1 KYPEVIFISVTRL
14 FYFQTYI
21 STFWRKCDVYRKSF
35 SGKNIVGLGIDCI
48 HGSVYN
54 LSGICWYHVWLQYN
68 HAIKAK
74 IRRSFNRMKNYWV
87 IPNKDASAWFIKMKD
102 VAPLKEYMVY
112 DKAVEAG

>member
-1 KYPEVIFISVTRL
+1 MKKDATCWKHLFSIGRCMPHSLWSLIYKRYQFFPSFRLVNPGYYKYPEVIFISVTRL

-54 LSGICWYHVWLQYN
+54 L
-68 HAIKAK
+68 
-74 IRRSFNRMKNYWV
+74 
-87 IPNKDASAWFIKMKD
+87 
-102 VAPLKEYMVY
+102 
-112 DKAVEAG
+112 